1 MSGNW
6 VVASKLFIFVLIFIC
21 LGSTFVVLCEM
32 NGVLDKLSDYK
43 NSDYIVEKFVK
54 DIKFSHSGK
63 GSSSTAYANID
74 GIRYDFSITDRS
86 KISEKLECYVLF
98 NTKNEHII
106 LISKGEKVDFKERMM
121 RQIRWYAKL
130 VMLWVAA
137 LTFSFLY
144 YRLVDKRITKK
155 WKESEKQRNA
165 KK

>member
-1 MSGNW
+1 MSGIW
-6 VVASKLFIFVLIFIC
+6 DGMSKLFICILIFIC
-21 LGSTFVVLCEM
+21 LGLAFIVLTSIPI
-32 NGVLDKLSDYK
+32 VLDKVSDYK
-43 NSDYIVEKFVK
+43 NRDSFVEKRGK
-54 DIKFSHSGK
+54 DVNFAGYGSK
-63 GSSSTAYANID
+63 GSSSADVKVD

-86 KISEKLECYVLF
+86 KIDENLECHVLF
-98 NTKNEHII
+98 NTKNEHVI

-121 RQIRWYAKL
+121 RELRWQGK
-130 VMLWVAA
+130 VVILWIAA

>member
-1 MSGNW
+1 
-6 VVASKLFIFVLIFIC
+6 VAASKLFIFVLIFIC

-43 NSDYIVEKFVK
+43 NRDYFVEKFVK

-74 GIRYDFSITDRS
+74 GIRYDFSIKDES
-86 KISEKLECYVLF
+86 KIVENFECHVLF
-98 NTKNEHII
+98 NTKNEHVV
-106 LISKGEKVDFKERMM
+106 LINKGEKVDFKERMM
-121 RQIRWYAKL
+121 CKIRRCAKF

-165 KK
+165 KKR

>member
-21 LGSTFVVLCEM
+21 LGLTFVVFG
-32 NGVLDKLSDYK
+32 NSIFVLAKMSDYK
-43 NSDYIVEKFVK
+43 NRDYFVEKIGK
-54 DIKFSHSGK
+54 DVNFAGYGSK
-63 GSSSTAYANID
+63 GSSPANVKVD
-74 GIRYDFSITDRS
+74 GIRYDFSITDES
-86 KISEKLECYVLF
+86 KIDENFECHVLF
-98 NTKNEHII
+98 NTKNEHVI

-121 RQIRWYAKL
+121 RELRWQGKV
-130 VMLWVAA
+130 VMLWIAA

-165 KK
+165 R

>member
-6 VVASKLFIFVLIFIC
+6 VAASKLFIFFLISIC
-21 LGSTFVVLCEM
+21 IGSTFVVLCEM
-32 NGVLDKLSDYK
+32 DFVLKRLSDYK
-43 NSDYIVEKFVK
+43 NRDYFVEKIGK
-54 DIKFSHSGK
+54 DVNFAGYGSK
-63 GSSSTAYANID
+63 GSSPANVKVD

-86 KISEKLECYVLF
+86 KIDDNFECHVLF
-98 NTKNEHII
+98 NTKNENVI
-106 LISKGEKVDFKERMM
+106 LISKGEKLNFKERMM
-121 RQIRWYAKL
+121 RQIKWYAKL

-165 KK
+165 R